1 MDINSVFEERFFSG
15 DYDVDV
21 LYEKVMDHQTSQF
34 ERVRIENENTFSTN
48 GAIEKEQVL
57 VVAQPVLEIGYSL
70 GRIQGSMKGYVE
82 GGVSKKQCMAV
93 LSGCVQSGSELTSV
107 VSDPR
112 YAEFITKY
120 RENWTAACLDLFGKE
135 LTWQQE
141 DVINSV
147 SQASSRTSVASGHGT
162 GQSDLA
168 SMMVILFMVLHP
180 NARVVIVANK
190 IKQVR
195 DVIWKYLKVN
205 YMEMKKREPW
215 LAKYFVL
222 TEAELYERTQK
233 GVWFASAKGFRL
245 NQEESLAGEHA
256 EYMLTIV
263 DEACDVNDKAIGVLL
278 GSHTDKDNRVMLRSL
293 PTRKEGFFFDTHH
306 SLSSKEGGAWTSL
319 NLSSEDSPFVS
330 NEWVT
335 AHEEIYGGRDSIEF
349 QVKVLGR
356 FPSSGGERKS
366 ESGMLLSREECEAAT
381 KNKVELGAEW
391 GWVALCCVG
400 NGRDHSVINISKLS
414 GSIGAE
420 RKVKPHKVIEQRA
433 DIDALAF
440 ARSIL
445 AHVGIDTYPNITIVI
460 DADGIGDAVIQYLRL
475 LMEEQDLDIPIQGI
489 NWGLPCFTKRQR
501 KRFLNRRAMAS
512 IYFRDAV
519 QKGNHQLD
527 PHPRTIDQAA
537 KLPARMDGSGLWRVE
552 SKENMRA
559 KYKLP
564 SSDRSDTH
572 SFGHLA
578 EYTPHNHIEYVRGD
592 VGEVEEYPLIEEM
605 IGLAEKTNESSNSSS
620 RNSAIKLPSGELE
633 AITDEELK
641 FLKGE

>member
-57 VVAQPVLEIGYSL
+57 VVAQSVLEIGYSL

-162 GQSDLA
+162 GKSDLA
-168 SMMVILFMVLHP
+168 SMIIFLFMMLYP
-180 NARVVIVANK
+180 NARIVIVANK

-195 DVIWKYLKVN
+195 DVIWKYLKIN
-205 YMEMKKREPW
+205 YEQLEKRVPW

-222 TEAELYERTQK
+222 TETELYERTKK
-233 GVWFASAKGFRL
+233 GVWFTSAKGFRL

-256 EYMLTIV
+256 DYMLTIV
-263 DEACDVNDKAIGVLL
+263 DEACGVNDKAFGVLL
-278 GSHTDKDNRVMLRSL
+278 GAQTGKDNRVLCLSQPIRQG
-293 PTRKEGFFFDTHH
+293 GFFFDTHH
-306 SLSSKEGGAWTSL
+306 NLASHNGGKWSSLILSSME
-319 NLSSEDSPFVS
+319 SPWVTV
-330 NEWVT
+330 EWVKE
-335 AHEEIYGGRDSIEF
+335 HLIMYGGFDAMEF
-349 QVKVLGR
+349 QIKVLGR
-356 FPSSGGERKS
+356 FPKHIDE
-366 ESGMLLSREECEAAT
+366 MLLGRDECQAAT
-381 KNKVELGAEW
+381 KSKVELDDDW
-391 GWVALCCVG
+391 GWVALCDVG
-400 NGRDHSVINISKLS
+400 NGRDRSVINISKIS
-414 GSIGAE
+414 GSLGAE
-420 RKVKPHKVIEQRA
+420 RKVKPHKVIEQKA
-433 DIDALAF
+433 DMKALAF

-445 AHVGIDTYPNITIVI
+445 AHVGTGTYPNITIVI
-460 DADGIGDAVIQYLRL
+460 DGDGIGDAVIQYLRL
-475 LMEEQDLDIPIQGI
+475 LMEEQDLDIPIQSI

-501 KRFLNRRAMAS
+501 KRFLNRRAMAA
-512 IYFRDAV
+512 IYCRDAI
-519 QKGNHQLD
+519 QKGNHQLEN
-527 PHPRTIDQAA
+527 HPKTIDQAS
-537 KLPARMDGSGLWRVE
+537 KLPVYLNEAGQWKVE
-552 SKENMRA
+552 SKENM
-559 KYKLP
+559 KKKHQLP
-564 SSDRSDTH
+564 SPDRFDTH
-572 SFGHLA
+572 CFGHLA
-578 EYTPHNHIEYVRGD
+578 DYIPHNETVFVTY
-592 VGEVEEYPLIEEM
+592 E
-605 IGLAEKTNESSNSSS
+605 
-620 RNSAIKLPSGELE
+620 
-633 AITDEELK
+633 DEEGVDPDEEFEE
-641 FLKGE
+641 FLD